1 MKATLSILG
10 LLEMDETILN
20 GIILPSGLSLDT
32 LKNNIILECAELE
45 VIYSAPS
52 FFRWAVDCW
61 AIKEFPVWER
71 MWNAIQTEYNP
82 LENYDRTETTTETGT
97 HSKEESITES
107 GHTTAEN
114 TLTESG
120 SYSKED
126 HDTDTTDKDSSSSG
140 TTHSE
145 SESNTSS
152 DHFVYGFNDSSQVK
166 QSSDT
171 GTDTTETDGT
181 TSATGTENTE
191 FEHSGTESGSNTG
204 SHSGTESETR
214 TGSRTGEESSDN
226 SLTRNSRIHGNI
238 GVTTSQQMLTAE
250 LELDKKINMYDI
262 ITKDFR
268 NRFCILM
275 Y

>member
-1 MKATLSILG
+1 MRATLSILG

-61 AIKEFPVWER
+61 AIKELPIWER

-82 LENYDRTETTTETGT
+82 LENYDRTETETETGT
-97 HSKEESITES
+97 HSKQ
-107 GHTTAEN
+107 GN
-114 TLTESG
+114 MTESG
-120 SYSKED
+120 SHTKED
-126 HDTDTTDKDSSSSG
+126 HDTDTTEKTASNSG

-145 SESNTSS
+145 TSGETSS
-152 DHFVYGFNDSSQVK
+152 DHYVYGFNDNSQVK

-171 GTDTTETDGT
+171 GTDSTETDGT
-181 TSATGTENTE
+181 TSASGTENTD
-191 FEHSGTESGSNTG
+191 FEHSGTESGTTNG
-204 SHSGTESETR
+204 SRTESES
-214 TGSRTGEESSDN
+214 GNN
-226 SLTRNSRIHGNI
+226 SVTRNSRIHGNI

-262 ITKDFR
+262 ITRDFR